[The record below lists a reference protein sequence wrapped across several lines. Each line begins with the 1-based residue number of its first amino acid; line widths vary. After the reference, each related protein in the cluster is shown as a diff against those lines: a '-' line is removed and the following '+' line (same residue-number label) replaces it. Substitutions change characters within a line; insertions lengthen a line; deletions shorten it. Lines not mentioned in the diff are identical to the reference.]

1 MKKWNQLMLIVATAT
16 VGASLSAQTCKPS
29 ATAGL
34 TDNAAL
40 LSSPRYLEVHPELLR
55 CPAPRGEVAAHEAQR
70 LAALTENTA
79 LANSPRFLED
89 HPELLRAGFATEQP
103 QSVSEADRLR
113 KLTENKA
120 LAASPRFR
128 EVHPELLHAQPV
140 FEIAPVK

>member
-29 ATAGL
+29 AIAGL

-40 LSSPRYLEVHPELLR
+40 LSSPRYREEHPELLR
-55 CPAPRGEVAAHEAQR
+55 CPPPREMTAALEAQR

-79 LANSPRFLED
+79 LANNPRFLEE